1 MASTEPRGMNE
12 TKLSVRHRISE
23 AGQVKAELSLKV
35 QIPVCAAV
43 ADQLVLLLAKNN
55 SRRLGRIEEILEPRR
70 TDRDCERVIEVSI
83 NRVMPLCE
91 QRIFQRGHQAE
102 RDGHHQQVQ
111 LCGGPQ
117 EPDDQE
123 RNLDGLLRKLK

>member
-1 MASTEPRGMNE
+1 MNE

-70 TDRDCERVIEVSI
+70 TDRNRERVIEVSI

-91 QRIFQRGHQAE
+91 QRIFQRGDAPVSDRPKVFQVFVG
-102 RDGHHQQVQ
+102 DFDVQ
-111 LCGGPQ
+111 LFRDLPQIGGCSLQ
-117 EPDDQE
+117 
-123 RNLDGLLRKLK
+123 